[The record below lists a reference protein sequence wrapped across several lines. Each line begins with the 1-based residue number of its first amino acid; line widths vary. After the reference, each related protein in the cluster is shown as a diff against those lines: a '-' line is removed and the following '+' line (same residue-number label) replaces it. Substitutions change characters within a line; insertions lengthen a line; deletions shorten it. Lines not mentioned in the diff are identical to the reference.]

1 MLPLL
6 VLIVDTGEGG
16 GRGCRG
22 RSASIISDSSKLQIK
37 AVLGQVAEHFLF
49 LFPVFLWN
57 KGHQE
62 DTICNDNLMY
72 KHYTG

>member
-37 AVLGQVAEHFLF
+37 AVLGQVAEHFCFFSLF
-49 LFPVFLWN
+49 FCGIKDIRRILFVM
-57 KGHQE
+57 
-62 DTICNDNLMY
+62 II
-72 KHYTG
+72 